1 MKKLIYAA
9 DDDPNILEV
18 LHAFLV
24 SAEFEVRT
32 FPTGDDLAD
41 AFSAHAPDLVVLDI
55 MMPGTDGLTVCKRLR
70 ELSDVPIM
78 ILTAKES
85 EMDYVTGLTLGGDDY
100 LVKPFS
106 PTLLVARVKALLR
119 RAEMDS
125 TAVGRTLL
133 SFGDIM
139 IANDEHAVK
148 CRGKNIGLTM
158 TELALM
164 RCLLE
169 NPGKPVS
176 RDTLLNQ
183 VWGMDANME
192 TRVTDETV
200 RRIRRKLKAANSS
213 VLITAE
219 WGYGYRLEDAN
230 EKRKG

>member
-1 MKKLIYAA
+1 M
-9 DDDPNILEV
+9 
-18 LHAFLV
+18 
-24 SAEFEVRT
+24 
-32 FPTGDDLAD
+32 
-41 AFSAHAPDLVVLDI
+41 
-55 MMPGTDGLTVCKRLR
+55 
-70 ELSDVPIM
+70 
-78 ILTAKES
+78 
-85 EMDYVTGLTLGGDDY
+85 
-100 LVKPFS
+100 
-106 PTLLVARVKALLR
+106 
-119 RAEMDS
+119 
-125 TAVGRTLL
+125 
-133 SFGDIM
+133 
-139 IANDEHAVK
+139 
-148 CRGKNIGLTM
+148 TM

-219 WGYGYRLEDAN
+219 WGYGYRLEDGN